1 MGMAQRLPAVHGQ
14 ERPAVQR
21 FRVGIVAANE
31 LAPVLGLVVPPGVAT
46 LARAPHQPGEG
57 GTTIQFVD
65 LSRKTTPCL
74 TIVKR
79 AADFPG

>member
-1 MGMAQRLPAVHGQ
+1 MGMAQRLHAVQGQ

-31 LAPVLGLVVPPGVAT
+31 LAAVLGPVAPPGRGNVGPGA
-46 LARAPHQPGEG
+46 APAGEG